1 MLKPKNKDKNKKRGE
16 LRRSQ
21 LVTTFGCGAIV
32 DLPDISGIIS
42 GIDNWNINCKEDF
55 EYRILKI
62 REPNL
67 SKMLGKKFFIQPVSA
82 GDKVNDGYFGIPIF
96 RFPYYYYCPNCGR
109 LDKYL
114 EISKSGSGK
123 LYCNNC
129 GTQLVPSRF
138 LAACPN
144 GHLEDFPYGKWVH
157 RRKHPECTNHRLTLK
172 YKSETAGLDGIIIA
186 CETCGAWESM
196 AGCMNEGALK
206 QFGKCKGNMPWIDGN
221 NYKTSQK
228 EKCNADLRT
237 LQRTANN
244 VYYSVNVSA
253 LTIPP
258 WSEDINYFLQNN
270 KDNIDMM
277 KQSGP
282 NWLNVFYSMQN
293 IKNKFGLSIEM
304 LKKAIEKC
312 FSDEGDTPTEKDLI
326 KNEYYA
332 LCMPDV
338 NHKYFKTVKETVPEE
353 YSEYIEEI
361 KLVKRLREVQV
372 LKGFRRIFP
381 EIEHSEETI
390 NKLGLMDREFTPL
403 SLNPNIEWLPAVE
416 LFGEGIFIKL
426 RKETV
431 QKWVS
436 EVENRYED
444 MGKRMPFDIANGMFS
459 SQYVLLHTLSHLL
472 IRQLAYTCGYNTT
485 SLKEK
490 IYSTFRDDE
499 NDEMFGI
506 LIYTAAT
513 DCDGSLGGLV
523 REGKQENLKK
533 LIDEMLQTAY
543 WCSNDPI
550 CIESKSQG
558 FNSLNYAAC
567 HACTLL
573 PETSCVSRN
582 CLLDR
587 AAIIGEPD
595 NRNIAFFKDK
605 VS

>member
-1 MLKPKNKDKNKKRGE
+1 MANRVCLFAQGQR
-16 LRRSQ
+16 
-21 LVTTFGCGAIV
+21 C
-32 DLPDISGIIS
+32 
-42 GIDNWNINCKEDF
+42 
-55 EYRILKI
+55 
-62 REPNL
+62 
-67 SKMLGKKFFIQPVSA
+67 
-82 GDKVNDGYFGIPIF
+82 
-96 RFPYYYYCPNCGR
+96 
-109 LDKYL
+109 
-114 EISKSGSGK
+114 
-123 LYCNNC
+123 
-129 GTQLVPSRF
+129 
-138 LAACPN
+138 LAN
-144 GHLEDFPYGKWVH
+144 RVL
-157 RRKHPECTNHRLTLK
+157 
-172 YKSETAGLDGIIIA
+172 
-186 CETCGAWESM
+186 
-196 AGCMNEGALK
+196 
-206 QFGKCKGNMPWIDGN
+206 
-221 NYKTSQK
+221 
-228 EKCNADLRT
+228 
-237 LQRTANN
+237 
-244 VYYSVNVSA
+244 
-253 LTIPP
+253 
-258 WSEDINYFLQNN
+258 
-270 KDNIDMM
+270 
-277 KQSGP
+277 
-282 NWLNVFYSMQN
+282 
-293 IKNKFGLSIEM
+293 
-304 LKKAIEKC
+304 EKC

-390 NKLGLMDREFTPL
+390 KKLGLMDREFTPL